1 MIGKNTEMVEIFGQ
15 DYRIKGVGDPEYIHM
30 IAGYIDR
37 KMREIAHSSGI
48 MSQSRIAILAAL
60 NIADELFQERE
71 KGAKIR
77 NEFEK
82 QAAGLSELLD
92 SKLGAAE

>member
-15 DYRIKGVGDPEYIHM
+15 DYKIKGVGDPEYIHM

-71 KGAKIR
+71 KDAKTRKI
-77 NEFEK
+77 FEK
-82 QAAGLSELLD
+82 QATGLSELLD
-92 SKLGAAE
+92 SKLGAAK

>member
-1 MIGKNTEMVEIFGQ
+1 MIEKSTEVVEIFGQ
-15 DYRIKGVGDPEYIHM
+15 DYKIKGVGDPEYIHM

-71 KGAKIR
+71 NNAKSR
-77 NEFEK
+77 KEFEK

-92 SKLGAAE
+92 SKLGTAK